1 MDFEKELK
9 KKDDEIRELR
19 KKLDEAQDANHA
31 KEVFLSNMSH
41 DIRTPMNAIIGM
53 TAIAKKYIDEKPRVQ
68 DALGRIETA
77 GEHLLD
83 LLNDVLDM
91 SRINAGKMK
100 LSHEPFSLSD
110 LLHDTVSIIK
120 PQMDQKHHM
129 WKLET
134 GSIEVEQLYGDVLRL
149 RQIYVNIISNAV
161 KYTPDGG
168 NILVSVSEKVKDGRC
183 TLVFECTDNGM
194 GMSEEFLKKL
204 YEPFERAGNSTF
216 SKIDGT
222 GLGMSI
228 VKNLVQAMGGE
239 ISVKSRL
246 GEGTQVCIETPLDY
260 ETLKLDTGS
269 LENRRLLIIENDP
282 EIRERYER
290 YLGEAGLDFTLAG
303 SGPEALSLLKEVDFG
318 GKGYDAAVLGRSLE
332 NDEDAIELAGY
343 LHKSFPDLALV
354 LASDIDWES
363 VEYRAGRNGIVAFIP
378 LPFFRKSLINALGRV
393 FQRDGS
399 SAAAS
404 GAPDMSG
411 RHVLLVEDNLVN
423 AMIATEILG
432 STNALVDTAENG
444 SVAVQKF
451 LSSAPGFYSV
461 IFMDIQMPVMDG
473 FAATREIRKSG
484 RPDSL
489 SIPIYAMT
497 ANTFAEDIARTKEAG
512 MNGHIAKPIDINTVM
527 HVLANLPR

>member
-9 KKDDEIRELR
+9 KRDDEIRELR

-110 LLHDTVSIIK
+110 LLHATVSIIK
-120 PQMDQKHHM
+120 PQMDQKHHS

-204 YEPFERAGNSTF
+204 YEPFERAGNTTS
-216 SKIDGT
+216 SKIEGT

-228 VKNLVQAMGGE
+228 VKNLVQSMGGD

-246 GEGTQVCIETPLDY
+246 GDGTQVRIETPLDY

-303 SGPEALSLLKEVDFG
+303 SGPEALSLL
-318 GKGYDAAVLGRSLE
+318 
-332 NDEDAIELAGY
+332 
-343 LHKSFPDLALV
+343 
-354 LASDIDWES
+354 
-363 VEYRAGRNGIVAFIP
+363 
-378 LPFFRKSLINALGRV
+378 
-393 FQRDGS
+393 
-399 SAAAS
+399 
-404 GAPDMSG
+404 
-411 RHVLLVEDNLVN
+411 
-423 AMIATEILG
+423 
-432 STNALVDTAENG
+432 
-444 SVAVQKF
+444 
-451 LSSAPGFYSV
+451 
-461 IFMDIQMPVMDG
+461 
-473 FAATREIRKSG
+473 
-484 RPDSL
+484 
-489 SIPIYAMT
+489 
-497 ANTFAEDIARTKEAG
+497 
-512 MNGHIAKPIDINTVM
+512 
-527 HVLANLPR
+527 